1 MRTLEVQTCVLEGFV
16 LIKEHR
22 TRGPWLV
29 QRLVEIGHPRKPP
42 TLPRQDIGV
51 EKNKQTRSRIRGRN
65 VVGQREACVLRE
77 DDHTQ
82 RETIK
87 PEQSLGIPD
96 HVGLALGGIEHID
109 QISPLQIAVVRKLND
124 LVLHQVYATVERYQY
139 RDSRL

>member
-1 MRTLEVQTCVLEGFV
+1 MLVAPELGPVRTLEVQTCVLEGFV

-96 HVGLALGGIEHID
+96 HLSLALGGIE
-109 QISPLQIAVVRKLND
+109 
-124 LVLHQVYATVERYQY
+124 LVLHQVYATVERYEY
-139 RDSRL
+139 RDSWL